1 MADTGTNLAFIVGMT
16 TFLIMVSILEA
27 SFASSG
33 GIILSGAPQKFSPP
47 SCSPGFIIIDGMIG
61 CAWNYFA
68 LFLALFSVSSEFAIL
83 NSFVLVIYG
92 FGTAWAIA
100 SLLRGGGG

>member
-1 MADTGTNLAFIVGMT
+1 MSNVATNLGFIIGMT

-33 GIILSGAPQKFSPP
+33 GIILDGVPQKFTPP
-47 SCSPGFIIIDGMIG
+47 SCSPGLVIIDGMIG
-61 CAWNYFA
+61 CAWNYFT
-68 LFLALFSVSSEFAIL
+68 LFLALFSVSSEFAIM
-83 NSFVLVIYG
+83 NSFVLIIYG
-92 FGTAWAIA
+92 FGTGWAIV